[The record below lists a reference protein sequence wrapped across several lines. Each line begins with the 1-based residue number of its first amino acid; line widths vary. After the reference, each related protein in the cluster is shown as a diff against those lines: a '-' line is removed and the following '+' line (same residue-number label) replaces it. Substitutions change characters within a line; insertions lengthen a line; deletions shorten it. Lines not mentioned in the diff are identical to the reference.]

1 MLREIHTLAKTY
13 HWREPDILPL
23 THARRQEYLRLIAE
37 EEDARLV
44 RGILS
49 GD

>member
-1 MLREIHTLAKTY
+1 LIREIHTLARAY

-23 THARRQEYLRLIAE
+23 SHERRQEYLRLIAE

-44 RGILS
+44 RGVLS
-49 GD
+49 GG